1 MKKRL
6 SEQIQDLID
15 LLQAA
20 AEHAEDVKQTL
31 RAQVASFG
39 PEFDLVNDD
48 LGELLAHL
56 QHIKALVKRVEDDDD
71 SNHGEDG
78 WHIA

>member
-1 MKKRL
+1 MLGGLHDRRDPMERRL

-31 RAQVASFG
+31 RAQLATFG
-39 PEFDLVNDD
+39 PELDLVDDD
-48 LGELLAHL
+48 LGQLPAHL
-56 QHIKALVKRVEDDDD
+56 QHI
-71 SNHGEDG
+71 
-78 WHIA
+78 